1 MSLLKIFKSDKR
13 NQANGI
19 DGHPEAYK
27 KEYLLQNGKLTSE
40 KDWYKV
46 EALFITRRYERNSA
60 GGNTLFISFIL
71 LLWMT
76 FNNRYYVNNQ
86 VVLNVIIT
94 LYILPLKK
102 SLNQSR
108 ALFNKYTPPTRT
120 PVTQMIVIRKRIIF
134 NLYNNTQKNAS
145 IFFCFNNFVV

>member
-60 GGNTLFISFIL
+60 GGNTLFISFIIL
-71 LLWMT
+71 
-76 FNNRYYVNNQ
+76 NNLQ
-86 VVLNVIIT
+86 
-94 LYILPLKK
+94 
-102 SLNQSR
+102 
-108 ALFNKYTPPTRT
+108 
-120 PVTQMIVIRKRIIF
+120 
-134 NLYNNTQKNAS
+134 
-145 IFFCFNNFVV
+145 